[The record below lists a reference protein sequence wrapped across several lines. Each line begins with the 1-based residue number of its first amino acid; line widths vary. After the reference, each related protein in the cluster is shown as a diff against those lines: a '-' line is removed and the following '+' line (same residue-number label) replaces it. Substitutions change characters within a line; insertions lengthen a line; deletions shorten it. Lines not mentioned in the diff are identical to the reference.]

1 MLKKI
6 ALLPLK
12 LFLLPL
18 LLITAT
24 VSILFEIAAHLSCYV
39 IGPFLL
45 FLLGSGI
52 YTVVHQFWSQTF
64 PLGLAAVLCV
74 ALLMGA
80 AMIQGLLDSLQD
92 RLLWLF
98 WK

>member
-24 VSILFEIAAHLSCYV
+24 ASILFEIAAHLSCYV
-39 IGPFLL
+39 IGLFLL

-64 PLGLAAVLCV
+64 LLGLAAVLVWRC
-74 ALLMGA
+74 
-80 AMIQGLLDSLQD
+80 
-92 RLLWLF
+92 
-98 WK
+98 